1 MNNKYLMNHRDYK
14 NILNQYN
21 ELVDAIKLARLRRT
35 EASYV
40 SEKANPKINELKQ
53 SLKSIVPAIQE
64 ELRDK
69 MGALKKRQDA
79 NVDIDN
85 ERYKNDVEQSKIKLM
100 NEKELIEYAKGLEKS
115 EVTPQILSEVKAQS
129 ENLNMSDVLLEMRI
143 EELKPYA
150 LYPHMR
156 DDEYI
161 ELDNQLNYIK
171 NIEDDLFNGTLYF
184 EDGTTSNIDSA
195 LNEWINKNH
204 YDDPQA
210 KFQTKESWE
219 TFI

>member
-129 ENLNMSDVLLEMRI
+129 ENLNMSDVLLDMRI

-150 LYPHMR
+150 LYPYMR

-161 ELDNQLNYIK
+161 ALDNQLNYIK
-171 NIEDDLFNGTLYF
+171 NIENDLLNGTLYF
-184 EDGTTSNIDSA
+184 EVA
-195 LNEWINKNH
+195 LLQILIVH
-204 YDDPQA
+204 
-210 KFQTKESWE
+210 
-219 TFI
+219 

>member
-21 ELVDAIKLARLRRT
+21 ELIDAIKLARLRRT
-35 EASYV
+35 EVSYV
-40 SEKANPKINELKQ
+40 SEKSNPKINELKQ
-53 SLKSIVPAIQE
+53 SLKTIIPAIQE

-69 MGALKKRQDA
+69 METLKKRQDA

-100 NEKELIEYAKGLEKS
+100 NEKELIEYAKRLEKS

-150 LYPHMR
+150 LYPYKR
-156 DDEYI
+156 EDEYI

-171 NIEDDLFNGTLYF
+171 NIEDDLFNGTLHF

-210 KFQTKESWE
+210 EFQTKESWE
-219 TFI
+219 SFI

>member
-1 MNNKYLMNHRDYK
+1 MNNKYLMNHKDYK
-14 NILNQYN
+14 NILSQYN
-21 ELVDAIKLARLRRT
+21 ELVNAIKLARLRRT
-35 EASYV
+35 EANYV
-40 SEKANPKINELKQ
+40 SEKTEPKINELKQ
-53 SLKSIVPAIQE
+53 SLKAIIPAIQDDLKGE
-64 ELRDK
+64 METI
-69 MGALKKRQDA
+69 KKRKD
-79 NVDIDN
+79 NNLDIDN

-100 NEKELIEYAKGLEKS
+100 NEKELIEYAKELEKS

-129 ENLNMSDVLLEMRI
+129 ENLNMSDVLLDMRI

-150 LYPHMR
+150 LYPYMR

-161 ELDNQLNYIK
+161 ALDNQLNYIK
-171 NIEDDLFNGTLYF
+171 NIENDLLNGTLYF

-210 KFQTKESWE
+210 QFQTKESWE
-219 TFI
+219 SFI

>member
-69 MGALKKRQDA
+69 MGALK
-79 NVDIDN
+79 NVKMLMWILIMS
-85 ERYKNDVEQSKIKLM
+85 VIK
-100 NEKELIEYAKGLEKS
+100 
-115 EVTPQILSEVKAQS
+115 
-129 ENLNMSDVLLEMRI
+129 
-143 EELKPYA
+143 
-150 LYPHMR
+150 
-156 DDEYI
+156 
-161 ELDNQLNYIK
+161 
-171 NIEDDLFNGTLYF
+171 
-184 EDGTTSNIDSA
+184 
-195 LNEWINKNH
+195 
-204 YDDPQA
+204 
-210 KFQTKESWE
+210 
-219 TFI
+219 